1 MISTPYDWPQ
11 LLAAIN
17 DLVIVLDT
25 RNHIVDFNHAAQE
38 ACGLSAHSIGA
49 APDTMSPAWADLFQ
63 RNLGVSS
70 GKETVTLEVGES
82 RRIYDLTISPIQD
95 TRRYM
100 VGRLFLLHD
109 ISELKQ
115 AQAALQFSEE
125 KFSKAFHHSFD
136 AILISRLADGRII
149 EVNQGFCRLTGY
161 SRQEALSSSTLA
173 LGLWADPQDRKRVTA
188 ALQENKSIQGYEY
201 DFRIKSGERRNCLYS
216 SEIIDLGGE
225 THVLSVVRD
234 ITERERT
241 ENIIRL
247 RLRLFEFAVDH
258 SVGELMQKALDEIG
272 QVTSSPI
279 GFYHFVEAD
288 QKTLSLQAWSTRTIQ
303 EFCQAEGKELHYSL
317 DQAGVWVDCVYQRK
331 PIIHNDYES
340 LPHRKGMPVGHAPVK
355 RELLVPIMRD
365 GRIVSILGIGNKPTD
380 YEEKDADLVAY
391 VADIV
396 WSIVER
402 KQAEQQLQE
411 YQRRLEAQNLE
422 LRKLSLAIE
431 QSGSTIVITD
441 TNGNIQYA
449 NPRFEETTGYTLQ
462 QALGQNPRLL
472 KSGKQSADYYRDLW
486 ETISGGQT
494 WCGEFSNRRKDG
506 TLYWESAT
514 ISPVHDDHGQITN
527 YIAVKEDISE
537 RKQAQEALSQYAEQL
552 AAQNAELDAFA
563 HTVAHD
569 LKSPLGVIMGFAE
582 LLFKDR
588 ENMSPG
594 EISEALRIIVQT
606 GDKTNTIIEELM
618 LLAGVRKQEIIP
630 EPLDMGSSVRAAI
643 ERSQMFIQGRHAQ
656 ITLLDEAAWPV
667 ALGHAPWVEE
677 VWINYLS
684 NAIKYGGRP
693 PEIQVGAT
701 IQADGQA
708 RFWVCDN
715 GPGLSAEAQSSLFAP
730 FTRLDQVR
738 AKGHGLGL
746 SIVRRIVEK
755 LGGTVGV
762 ESEVGQ
768 GSVFYFTLPLTSA

>member
-1 MISTPYDWPQ
+1 
-11 LLAAIN
+11 
-17 DLVIVLDT
+17 
-25 RNHIVDFNHAAQE
+25 
-38 ACGLSAHSIGA
+38 
-49 APDTMSPAWADLFQ
+49 
-63 RNLGVSS
+63 
-70 GKETVTLEVGES
+70 
-82 RRIYDLTISPIQD
+82 
-95 TRRYM
+95 
-100 VGRLFLLHD
+100 
-109 ISELKQ
+109 
-115 AQAALQFSEE
+115 
-125 KFSKAFHHSFD
+125 
-136 AILISRLADGRII
+136 
-149 EVNQGFCRLTGY
+149 
-161 SRQEALSSSTLA
+161 
-173 LGLWADPQDRKRVTA
+173 
-188 ALQENKSIQGYEY
+188 
-201 DFRIKSGERRNCLYS
+201 
-216 SEIIDLGGE
+216 
-225 THVLSVVRD
+225 
-234 ITERERT
+234 
-241 ENIIRL
+241 
-247 RLRLFEFAVDH
+247 
-258 SVGELMQKALDEIG
+258 
-272 QVTSSPI
+272 
-279 GFYHFVEAD
+279 
-288 QKTLSLQAWSTRTIQ
+288 
-303 EFCQAEGKELHYSL
+303 
-317 DQAGVWVDCVYQRK
+317 
-331 PIIHNDYES
+331 
-340 LPHRKGMPVGHAPVK
+340 
-355 RELLVPIMRD
+355 MRD